1 MKKTVKIST
10 LKEGDTFIHKGVLY
24 EGGQKNT
31 WNTRCRYLNDKYRY
45 GDWWKY
51 LYCDFS
57 NYTKVEI

>member
-1 MKKTVKIST
+1 MSKIDVST

-24 EGGQKNT
+24 EVWQKNT
-31 WNTRCRYLNDKYRY
+31 WRYLNDKYRY
-45 GDWWKY
+45 GDWWEY

>member
-1 MKKTVKIST
+1 MKKTVNIST

-24 EGGQKNT
+24 EVWQKNT

>member
-1 MKKTVKIST
+1 
-10 LKEGDTFIHKGVLY
+10 LY
-24 EGGQKNT
+24 EVWQKNT

-45 GDWWKY
+45 GDWWEY